1 MKHVNKLIREIA
13 PVIVGILIALFINN
27 WNEDRKEKKYLDQIF
42 SSIEKE
48 LEESLLE
55 IQEVIPKQ
63 LASADTLQAYMNDD
77 DVSLYSIL
85 MKSNGIHMPRIR
97 TNSWNAISNTRINLV
112 EYDKLSAL
120 ADIEDRKIN
129 LYNRVEKQL
138 EFTFQNFEETGTSK
152 KQILNMILLDVVG
165 AEQRLLAKIE
175 EFLENETEAP

>member
-1 MKHVNKLIREIA
+1 MKHVKKLIREIT

-27 WNEDRKEKKYLDQIF
+27 WNEDRKEKEYLDQIF

-48 LEESLLE
+48 LEESALE
-55 IQEVIPKQ
+55 IKEVIPKQ
-63 LASADTLQAYMNDD
+63 LAAADTIQAYMNDET
-77 DVSLYSIL
+77 VSLYRIL
-85 MKSNGIHMPRIR
+85 IKSNGVQMPRIR
-97 TNSWNAISNTRINLV
+97 TNSWDAISNTRIDLV

-120 ADIEDRKIN
+120 ADIEERKTN
-129 LYNRVEKQL
+129 LRERVEKQM

-175 EFLENETEAP
+175 EFLENEATN